1 MYIYLNKEV
10 MHLKFKL
17 LIVLFIYSVALTGQ
31 GVLPLKEA
39 SKKLKGKELID
50 VYLEIGKLS
59 YEKYSSADSL
69 LFYSQKAF
77 NIANAQNYKEGLH
90 KALLSIGL
98 AYQRLNNY
106 DTSTVILNNLLS
118 VSDKNILGEA
128 HSGLGVNR
136 YRINDNKGAL
146 DHYIKAV
153 SFFSDVKNKNALPIV
168 YTRMGVVFNN
178 EVQYTQA
185 LEYAK
190 KAAASLP
197 EVIEP
202 FSKVTVLANLAG
214 IYIQQGIENKIYVDT
229 SIYYSKQALELVG
242 KFGYYSKANQLCNSV
257 SNAYFLKGD
266 MTNAL
271 AYCKESLKFR
281 QYLLPAEILVSYLNL
296 ADAYS
301 RMKQYGN
308 SLIYLDSVKQ
318 VVPFTNDPYYQM
330 RLYERVHEYNRDAG
344 NLKEALYGLERYKA
358 IQDSLYT
365 LEKNSAINELMQ
377 KYQKVENEKE
387 INELNRKN
395 EIASLN
401 VKILA
406 VGVLAAVLIIV
417 VIVFFYRQSVLKNKF
432 KALETEQRLNRARMN
447 PHFFFNALTSIQT
460 LSMDEENG
468 KKVSLLI
475 AKFSKIIR
483 QSLES
488 TYYELITIEEEVT
501 FLTNYLDLQK
511 LRYNNKFNY
520 EIKVDNE
527 LEQDELKV
535 LGMLLQPFI
544 ENAIEH
550 GFKNIDYKG
559 MLKIRFIKEGN
570 GLKVE
575 LKDNGI
581 GFNTDAQHK
590 EYPSRATQII
600 KDRLALLNKKKNS
613 RAGYKL
619 NKNPEGKGILVEVT
633 LPLIT

>member
-1 MYIYLNKEV
+1 M
-10 MHLKFKL
+10 FFRSKL
-17 LIVLFIYSVALTGQ
+17 FAGLLLYSVILTGQ
-31 GVLPLKEA
+31 NVSSLKEA
-39 SKKLKGKELID
+39 SKKLKGKEL
-50 VYLEIGKLS
+50 VETYLEIGKLS
-59 YEKYSSADSL
+59 YGQYSQADSL

-77 NIANAQNYKEGLH
+77 SAAVDQNYNEGKH
-90 KALLSIGL
+90 KAQLSIGL

-106 DTSTVILNNLLS
+106 DTSTFILNNLLS

-128 HSGLGVNR
+128 HSALGVNL
-136 YRINDNKGAL
+136 YRVNDNKGAI
-146 DHYIKAV
+146 DHYIKSV
-153 SFFSDVKNKNALPIV
+153 SFFNDAKNKNALPVV
-168 YTRMGVVFNN
+168 YTRMGVIFNN
-178 EVQYTQA
+178 ETQYAQA

-190 KAAASLP
+190 KAATALS
-197 EVIEP
+197 EVSEP
-202 FSKVTVLANLAG
+202 FSKITVLANLAG

-229 SIYYSKQALELVG
+229 SIYYSKQALELVS

-301 RMKQYGN
+301 RMKQHGN

-318 VVPFTNDPYYQM
+318 VVPLTNDPYYQM
-330 RLYERVHEYNRDAG
+330 RLYERVHEYNKEAG
-344 NLKEALYGLERYKA
+344 NLKEALYGLERYKV

-365 LEKNSAINELMQ
+365 LEKNGAINELMQ
-377 KYQKVENEKE
+377 KYQKVENEKK
-387 INELNRKN
+387 INELNKEN
-395 EIASLN
+395 EISSLN

-406 VGVLAAVLIIV
+406 VGILAAILII
-417 VIVFFYRQSVLKNKF
+417 IIIIFFYRQSVLKNKF
-432 KALETEQRLNRARMN
+432 KVLETEQRLNRARMD

-460 LSMDEENG
+460 LSMEDENN
-468 KKVSLLI
+468 KKVPSLI
-475 AKFSKIIR
+475 AKFSKIMR

-488 TYYELITIEEEVT
+488 TYDELITIEEEVI

-511 LRYNNKFNY
+511 LRYNNKFDY
-520 EIKVDNE
+520 EIKVDDQ

-550 GFKNIDYKG
+550 GFKSIDYKG
-559 MLKIRFIKEGN
+559 SLKINFIKETDGI
-570 GLKVE
+570 KVV
-575 LKDNGI
+575 LKDNGV
-581 GFNTDAQHK
+581 GFNTDVKHK

-600 KDRLALLNKKKNS
+600 NDRLVLLNKKQRTN
-613 RAGYKL
+613 AGYKL
-619 NKNPEGKGILVEVT
+619 SRNPEGKGILVEVT
-633 LPLIT
+633 LPFIT